1 MDAPGDGANSDHSL
15 FDATGADASSAA
27 GRGRGN
33 GDERRSARCLLALLP
48 ATWFSHVVKSCAIAE
63 TIRDLRKESG
73 YKDDPALMMIVKDHS
88 QTVLSLPFFPG
99 C

>member
-1 MDAPGDGANSDHSL
+1 LRTSRAAIVEAESALPPQLAAHFSAHDAAWAKVEHEKVMTYLPDV
-15 FDATGADASSAA
+15 AA
-27 GRGRGN
+27 
-33 GDERRSARCLLALLP
+33 AL
-48 ATWFSHVVKSCAIAE
+48 SYAE
-63 TIRDLRKESG
+63 HTIRDLRKESG